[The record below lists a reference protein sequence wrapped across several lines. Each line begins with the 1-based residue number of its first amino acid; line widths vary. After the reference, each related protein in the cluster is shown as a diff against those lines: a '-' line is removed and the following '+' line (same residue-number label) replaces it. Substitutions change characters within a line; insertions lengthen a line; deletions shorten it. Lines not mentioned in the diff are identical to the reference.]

1 MAINTIVVIA
11 KNNTEST
18 MATVAPCWESWSC
31 SRRGMAWVRSLSR
44 RPRPQSLFSLHKQP
58 LEWSQIIWSVG
69 QTHIWSGMGSV
80 WHTSSTYPNGQNSS
94 HLKNKT
100 ENPSPS
106 ISSQSIIRRIDERY
120 PQNIVIGFPNSDA
133 DATTCRPLKVRGV
146 WWNKRDVKL
155 RKGEES
161 VKWLEF
167 YFLCR
172 PFFL

>member
-1 MAINTIVVIA
+1 MGKIIRIW
-11 KNNTEST
+11 KNNTE
-18 MATVAPCWESWSC
+18 
-31 SRRGMAWVRSLSR
+31 
-44 RPRPQSLFSLHKQP
+44 
-58 LEWSQIIWSVG
+58 
-69 QTHIWSGMGSV
+69 
-80 WHTSSTYPNGQNSS
+80 
-94 HLKNKT
+94 
-100 ENPSPS
+100 NPSAS